1 LEGKTG
7 SEVCMEEKFLTVDE
21 LCRYIKIAKP
31 TVYKLLGKGRVPA
44 AKVGRIWRFNKDS
57 IDKWMAEK
65 ERYYMLKIGRRKTDK
80 R

>member
-1 LEGKTG
+1 
-7 SEVCMEEKFLTVDE
+7 MEEKFMTLEEV
-21 LCRYIKIAKP
+21 CRYVKLSKP
-31 TVYKLLGKGRVPA
+31 MVYVLLSKHRIPA

-65 ERYYMLKIGRRKTDK
+65 ERYYTHEKGRRKTDVVS